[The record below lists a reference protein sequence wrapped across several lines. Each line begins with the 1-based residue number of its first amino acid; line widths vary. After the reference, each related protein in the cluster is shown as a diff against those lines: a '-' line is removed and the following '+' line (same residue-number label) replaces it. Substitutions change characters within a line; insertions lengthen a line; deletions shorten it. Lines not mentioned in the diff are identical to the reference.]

1 MLQRGTMPTVSARA
15 AELSDSWHE
24 SFQGDW
30 VDSLRAAARLPSTP
44 REFLLY
50 SVVILMI
57 AGALAAHLLIAVQ
70 ILNAR
75 VEIQELQEQIVRVEQ
90 INSEIVYATTLTT
103 SVDQMVA
110 RAKANGYAYTTER
123 RYVAPVAN
131 AADAQNAAA
140 EADRISALGI
150 HLNLTSGDARQAGLN
165 EWRSRLPG
173 LPEGLALQDGL
184 ANLNQTARTGIQDGL
199 DRLRE
204 WAAAARE
211 RLPQPAA
218 QPGATP

>member
-30 VDSLRAAARLPSTP
+30 VDGLRAAARLPSTP

-50 SVVILMI
+50 SVVVLMI

-75 VEIQELQEQIVRVEQ
+75 VEIQALQEQIVRVEQ

-110 RAKANGYAYTTER
+110 RAKTNGYAYTTER
-123 RYVAPVAN
+123 RYVAPMAN
-131 AADAQNAAA
+131 ADDEQSASA
-140 EADRISALGI
+140 EPDRISALGI
-150 HLNLTSGDARQAGLN
+150 HLNLTSGDGAQTGMN
-165 EWRSRLPG
+165 DWRSRLPG
-173 LPEGLALQDGL
+173 LPDGPALQDGF
-184 ANLNQTARTGIQDGL
+184 ANLNQRAHTGVQDGL
-199 DRLRE
+199 DGLRE
-204 WAAAARE
+204 WGLAAWE
-211 RLPQPAA
+211 RLPRPAS
-218 QPGATP
+218 QTESTP

>member
-1 MLQRGTMPTVSARA
+1 MPTVSARA

-57 AGALAAHLLIAVQ
+57 AGALVAHLLIAVQ

-75 VEIQELQEQIVRVEQ
+75 VEIQALQEQIVRVEQ

-123 RYVAPVAN
+123 RYVAPMEN

-140 EADRISALGI
+140 ETDRISALGI
-150 HLNLTSGDARQAGLN
+150 HLNLTSADGRQAGLN
-165 EWRSRLPG
+165 EWRNRLPE
-173 LPEGLALQDGL
+173 LPERRALQDDFADL
-184 ANLNQTARTGIQDGL
+184 SQTARTGIQNGL

-204 WAAAARE
+204 WGLTAWE
-211 RLPQPAA
+211 RLPQPAS